1 MSCWYFAVFKAIV
14 MFYVESLYCILN
26 ISRCFEN
33 YIMRMWICCVILS
46 IHQEKILRHS
56 ELPFMLSVEWNDE
69 TSTFC
74 ICYMFVNWNYILVPF
89 MHKLDILDIFN
100 NKKNYLPINKLFT
113 VCWEDNF
120 FILDIW
126 NVECLCFYVLHV
138 CGMKS
143 YWFSTS
149 LETCIGS
156 SSSDQLLSGI
166 CLLSFV
172 SFPYIQ
178 LHLKNHGMNVN
189 HTVPSILN
197 RWRVKLI
204 YKHPHIMQIQF
215 CSNHDLWDQA
225 PIWSLT

>member
-100 NKKNYLPINKLFT
+100 NKKKLSSYQQTIHSLLGRQFFYFRYLKCRVPVFLRVTCLWNEIILVFYFTWDMYRLQLFWST
-113 VCWEDNF
+113 VV
-120 FILDIW
+120 W
-126 NVECLCFYVLHV
+126 N
-138 CGMKS
+138 
-143 YWFSTS
+143 
-149 LETCIGS
+149 
-156 SSSDQLLSGI
+156 
-166 CLLSFV
+166 LSFV
-172 SFPYIQ
+172 FRK
-178 LHLKNHGMNVN
+178 L
-189 HTVPSILN
+189 SI
-197 RWRVKLI
+197 
-204 YKHPHIMQIQF
+204 Y
-215 CSNHDLWDQA
+215 ST
-225 PIWSLT
+225 SS